1 MTDILTRQRP
11 EATDGDDASIVVAGN
26 DSNGNIRHIP
36 DEQPT
41 TAMPRATARESQV
54 VLRRPRKWR
63 VVVPVL
69 LALTTLLGAIYFLA
83 SPAKSIS
90 TATVRRGSIVS
101 SVETTGK
108 LEAQKS
114 AKLSFRASGRVE
126 KVLVSR
132 GDMVKAGQVL
142 AELDTDILQ
151 RGLSAAE
158 QQLGI
163 SRLKMQQAKE
173 GAGPQEIAAAQA
185 NLNAA
190 MSALNELKAGAATED
205 VAAAQSALNQAQAT
219 LDGLKKGASPP
230 EITGG
235 QARLNGAKAN
245 RDLVAATAANAT
257 EQARI
262 LYVQA
267 GSATK
272 NFLDP
277 AGQLE
282 QARLN
287 YEAAKKSEAAQL
299 AGADAKIGEAQ
310 AALDA
315 IKAGPSKEEIQAA
328 QEAVNEAA
336 ARLGKVKKGPTE
348 NEIAV
353 AQSKVDTAQAA
364 LDKLKAGPTDTEL
377 AILQG
382 AIKLSQIDVDKAQAQ
397 VNDARVISPLA
408 GTVLDLDIQ
417 VGEIV
422 NGSQPV
428 ATVADANSL
437 RIQADVDEIDVG
449 RVTPGQA
456 VTVTLDAYPGV
467 KLPGKIEA
475 LAPGATLKQGS
486 TVYQATI
493 AFTPTADVT
502 PREGMA
508 ANVDITAQRKD
519 NVLLLPNRAIETI
532 GSRQYVTVKQGDT
545 TSKIEVE
552 TGLSNNTD
560 TEIISGLTESQTV
573 MLK

>member
-1 MTDILTRQRP
+1 MTDIITREKP
-11 EATDGDDASIVVAGN
+11 EAVEGDDTNSVVAGN
-26 DSNGNIRHIP
+26 GTTQHIA
-36 DEQPT
+36 DEHRTSAVARPT
-41 TAMPRATARESQV
+41 TRVALV
-54 VLRRPRKWR
+54 VLRRPRRWR
-63 VVVPVL
+63 IVVPVL
-69 LALTTLLGAIYFLA
+69 VILGALVSALYFFA
-83 SPAKSIS
+83 SPAKSAS
-90 TATVRRGSIVS
+90 TATVKRGTIIS
-101 SVETTGK
+101 SVQTTGK

-114 AKLSFRASGRVE
+114 AKLSFKASGRVE
-126 KVLVSR
+126 RVLVSR
-132 GDMVKAGQVL
+132 GDRVKTGQVL
-142 AELDTDILQ
+142 AELDTDMLQ
-151 RGLSAAE
+151 RGLSSAE
-158 QQLGI
+158 EQLRI
-163 SRLKMQQAKE
+163 SKLKLQQAKE
-173 GAGPQEIAAAQA
+173 GSGPQDIAAAQA

-190 MSALNELKAGAATED
+190 VSGLNELKAGAATED

-219 LDGLKKGASPP
+219 VDGLKKGASPA
-230 EITGG
+230 EIAGG
-235 QARLNGAKAN
+235 QARLDGAKAN
-245 RDLVAATAANAT
+245 RDLVAATASNAT

-272 NFLDP
+272 NLLDP

-315 IKAGPSKEEIQAA
+315 IKAGPSKDELQAA

-336 ARLGKVKKGPTE
+336 ARLDKVKKGPTE
-348 NEIAV
+348 NEKAG
-353 AQSKVDTAQAA
+353 AQSKVDAAQAA
-364 LDKLKAGPTDTEL
+364 LNKLKVGPTDTEL
-377 AILQG
+377 SIFQG
-382 AIKLSQIDVDKAQAQ
+382 AIKLSQLDVDRAQAQ
-397 VNDARVISPLA
+397 VNEARIISPLA
-408 GTVLDLDIQ
+408 GTVLSLDLQ

-486 TVYQATI
+486 TVYQATV
-493 AFTPTADVT
+493 AFIPTADVT

-508 ANVDITAQRKD
+508 ANVDITAQRKE

-532 GSRQYVTVKQGDT
+532 GSRQYVTAKQGDT

-552 TGLSNNTD
+552 AGLSNNTD
-560 TEIISGLTESQTV
+560 TEIISGLTDGQTV